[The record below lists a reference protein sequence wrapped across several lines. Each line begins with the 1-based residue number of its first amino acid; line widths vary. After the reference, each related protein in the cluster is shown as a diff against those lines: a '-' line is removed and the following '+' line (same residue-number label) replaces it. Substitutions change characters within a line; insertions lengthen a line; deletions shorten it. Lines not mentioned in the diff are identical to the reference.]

1 MASLRLVRPC
11 QAVRVVKGN
20 NGISEACETMPGS
33 QASKGTNSNSAIALG
48 QAPLRCACENAPRV
62 LSGQLLLAADERH
75 GKGACFGGARG
86 LVLQVVSDPLKVTQ
100 AVTFLQ
106 EMQSWILCWAAATG
120 WQSADERCDW
130 DRYLCA

>member
-1 MASLRLVRPC
+1 MASPRLVRAC
-11 QAVRVVKGN
+11 QAVKPAKAQTATVPLR
-20 NGISEACETMPGS
+20 
-33 QASKGTNSNSAIALG
+33 LG
-48 QAPLRCACENAPRV
+48 QAPSRCACENAPRV
-62 LSGQLLLAADERH
+62 LSGQFLLAADERH

-106 EMQSWILCWAAATG
+106 ETQSWIFCWAAAIG
-120 WQSADERCDW
+120 WQSADEHCDW